1 VLRAVADQPTFW
13 ERFSPKE
20 LRRLSMELARVDALL
35 DDPVFSPRSGGSL
48 TPAGGSPSSHQPQPR
63 RIRHHQ
69 AHQGRPRC
77 GWSSRPTSQ
86 LGLKGQLVGPEPNGL
101 NPMAR
106 VMARPR
112 RAVTQK
118 HGGIAKGLLT
128 RAFTWS
134 G

>member
-1 VLRAVADQPTFW
+1 VLRTAADQPMFW
-13 ERFSPKE
+13 ERFLPKE

-35 DDPVFSPRSGGSL
+35 DDPVFFAPFERFSD
-48 TPAGGSPSSHQPQPR
+48 PR
-63 RIRHHQ
+63 RVGRLRLAPTRSLGESVITKRID
-69 AHQGRPRC
+69 ADRKAGAQGASWWRR
-77 GWSSRPTSQ
+77 
-86 LGLKGQLVGPEPNGL
+86 

-118 HGGIAKGLLT
+118 QSGCTARWQGR
-128 RAFTWS
+128 RAMPVRRHR

>member
-1 VLRAVADQPTFW
+1 MLRTVADQPTFW
-13 ERFSPKE
+13 ERFLLKE

-35 DDPVFSPRSGGSL
+35 DDRVFFAPFERFFDPRRVGRPS
-48 TPAGGSPSSHQPQPR
+48 TPRANPQPR

-69 AHQGRPRC
+69 AHRRRPKSW
-77 GWSSRPTSQ
+77 GSRASWWRR
-86 LGLKGQLVGPEPNGL
+86 

-118 HGGIAKGLLT
+118 HDGIAKGP
-128 RAFTWS
+128 
-134 G
+134 